1 MIRVEHI
8 TVSVETKNLLEDASV
23 SFESGKINLIV
34 GPNGAG
40 KSTLIRALSR
50 QVKINTGKIFFNQ
63 KEVQSYSFGE
73 LARIRAVLSQHVE
86 IPFPLKA
93 WEVVMMGRYP
103 HFIGRPG
110 PQDEQAKYFQGRPL
124 LP

>member
-93 WEVVMMGRYP
+93 WEVVMMGRWKRYA
-103 HFIGRPG
+103 GVG
-110 PQDEQAKYFQGRPL
+110 YL
-124 LP
+124 ST